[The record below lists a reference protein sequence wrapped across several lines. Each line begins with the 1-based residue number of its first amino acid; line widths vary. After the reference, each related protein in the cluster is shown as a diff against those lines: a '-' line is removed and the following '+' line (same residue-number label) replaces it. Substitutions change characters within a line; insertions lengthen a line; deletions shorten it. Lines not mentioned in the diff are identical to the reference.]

1 MSFTLSNL
9 TLKNVYKIEIEERDA
24 DLYGAENLVVWLYH
38 KTDDDGGYD
47 MSPLW
52 LDKTSENLEVLLH
65 GKRIPSAKPRYK
77 NTKGFSITTF
87 DKAVNRLM
95 AGWCSRKELSA
106 TTGLRVSSMGSLLT
120 DVKREY
126 DVKRKRIVLGNN
138 HGESFY
144 TISGKKIAS

>member
-9 TLKNVYKIEIEERDA
+9 TLKNVYKIEIEKRDA
-24 DLYGAENLVVWLYH
+24 DLYGAGNLVVWLYH
-38 KTDDDGGYD
+38 KTNDDGGYD

-52 LDKTSENLEVLLH
+52 LDATSENLEVLLH
-65 GKRIPSAKPRYK
+65 GKKIASAKPRYK

-126 DVKRKRIVLGNN
+126 DVKRKRIVLGKN